1 MSNYL
6 RSSNKNSGVSFTP
19 PTPVLGQGWST
30 DKQMA
35 SSLNCFIPGNITT
48 AGGGSNII
56 AFSNSQTFVKIQEEL
71 NIDVS
76 EKDSFGP
83 FSSSESAQYAQTIQ
97 DNFYSQS
104 FYYYEKIFL
113 PTQVFNIP
121 GYGNELLSP
130 LGAGMHNAS
139 VETFRL
145 ECGDQLITQIQQ
157 GISFYASLQI
167 QFASLYYKQTF
178 SENAG
183 ASFGSIVDVSASVKE
198 MVSDYG
204 LEGSVQLAAFQQ
216 GGDPSQLAKIFNKDP
231 SGGYYITSCSLKD
244 LDACQDVV
252 NGILSYAQNNIP
264 GQSQSPSP
272 LNYQLT
278 DLTDLGVTVGS
289 TTVTPTVEAARVLLG
304 GAYLIQSVQKAQADH
319 VVSSPYAQYIPI
331 LDQVKTIDS
340 DLGYNLDIMEDD
352 QTGIAA
358 CYTSPPTCPTTAAA
372 IMAELKTIDTNTLA
386 IFTNQS
392 SYLVTSQLT
401 LVESK
406 SVFGNAFCSVYPQWS
421 EDSKKT
427 TTLVPINSNLY
438 LNAGDPSQQISLTL
452 ETKEISFDWDHC
464 YSSPLDAP
472 LVKTSPTKV
481 FQYSSPENQ
490 NTFPG
495 ISSCFQVT
503 VENYGAYCS
512 HIIIPGTGCAE
523 GSTEIYC
530 GGNIIFTEV
539 DSMI

>member
-1 MSNYL
+1 MSSYL
-6 RSSNKNSGVSFTP
+6 RSINQDSKVGFTP

-35 SSLNCFIPGNITT
+35 SSLNCFVPGNVTT
-48 AGGGSNII
+48 TGGGSNII
-56 AFSNSQTFVKIQEEL
+56 EFSNSQTFVKIQEEL

-83 FSSSESAQYAQTIQ
+83 FSSSESAQYAQTVQ
-97 DNFYSQS
+97 DDFYSQS

-178 SENAG
+178 SEHAG
-183 ASFGSIVDVSASVKE
+183 ASFGSIVDVSSSVKE

-204 LEGSVQLAAFQQ
+204 LEGSVQLTAFQQ
-216 GGDPSQLAKIFNKDP
+216 GGDPSQLAKTFNKDP

-244 LDACQDVV
+244 LDACQGVV

-272 LNYQLT
+272 LNYQMI
-278 DLTDLGVTVGS
+278 DLGDLGITTGN
-289 TTVTPTVEAARVLLG
+289 TTVTPEVEAARVLLG
-304 GAYLIQSVQKAQADH
+304 GVYLIQSVQKAQADH
-319 VVSSPYAQYIPI
+319 IISSPYAQYIPI

-340 DLGYNLDIMEDD
+340 NLDYNLDIMQDD
-352 QTGIAA
+352 KTGIAA
-358 CYTSPPTCPTTAAA
+358 CYTSPPTCPTTAAT
-372 IMAELKTIDTNTLA
+372 IMSELKSIDTNTLA

-392 SYLVTSQLT
+392 SYEVTAQLT
-401 LVESK
+401 LVYSK
-406 SVFGNAFCSVYPQWS
+406 DLDVPEFCNVVPQYS
-421 EDSKKT
+421 EDSKKST
-427 TTLVPINSNLY
+427 ALISINTNLY
-438 LNAGDPSQQISLTL
+438 LNTGDPTQQISLTSDS
-452 ETKEISFDWDHC
+452 KEVDFDWEHC
-464 YSSPLDAP
+464 YSSPLNAP
-472 LVKTSPTKV
+472 LTKTSPTNV
-481 FQYSSPENQ
+481 FQYSSPEDK
-490 NTFPG
+490 NTFPD
-495 ISSCFQVT
+495 IAPCFKIV
-503 VENYGAYCS
+503 VNDYKEYCS
-512 HIIIPGTGCAE
+512 HTPIPGVGCSFFAE
-523 GSTEIYC
+523 TIYC
-530 GGNIIFTEV
+530 GGDITFTEV